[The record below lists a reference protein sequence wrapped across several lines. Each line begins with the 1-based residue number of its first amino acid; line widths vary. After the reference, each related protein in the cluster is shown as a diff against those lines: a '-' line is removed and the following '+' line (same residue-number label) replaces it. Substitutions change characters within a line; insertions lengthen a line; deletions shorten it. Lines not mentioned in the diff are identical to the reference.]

1 MRKLRILYLH
11 GYHGSAT
18 VLSDQMRMPADGLE
32 PLADFVCIDA
42 PALAKGDFG
51 WWHAK
56 NSTRANVP
64 GIARYEGWART
75 CERIVSAFKIEG
87 PFDGI
92 FGFSQGAALAGL
104 LVGLRSPDGMITERQ
119 PLSFDFAVLVG
130 GFLARDPAL
139 TRLYEATPSYALPS
153 VHIMGRSDAIVLKDQ
168 SRMVST
174 RFKNPLVLEHR
185 GGHVIPSTPEIRG
198 EVSTFLAA
206 RRRQASWRDQLV
218 RIRPR

>member
-1 MRKLRILYLH
+1 MRKLRILCLH

-92 FGFSQGAALAGL
+92 FWLQPRRSTGRLAGRIALA
-104 LVGLRSPDGMITERQ
+104 RRHDHR
-119 PLSFDFAVLVG
+119 A
-130 GFLARDPAL
+130 PA
-139 TRLYEATPSYALPS
+139 A
-153 VHIMGRSDAIVLKDQ
+153 
-168 SRMVST
+168 
-174 RFKNPLVLEHR
+174 
-185 GGHVIPSTPEIRG
+185 
-198 EVSTFLAA
+198 
-206 RRRQASWRDQLV
+206 QL
-218 RIRPR
+218 